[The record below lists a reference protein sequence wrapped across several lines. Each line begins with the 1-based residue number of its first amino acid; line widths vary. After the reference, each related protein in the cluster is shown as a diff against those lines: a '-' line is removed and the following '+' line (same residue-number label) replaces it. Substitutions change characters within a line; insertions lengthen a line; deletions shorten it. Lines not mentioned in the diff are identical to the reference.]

1 MGKDHP
7 KTFLLKA
14 LCCEEEH
21 LYLLF
26 AGKNSMMQKY
36 DAVTITEIMLPNVT
50 VAHVVE
56 SLSQLLAI
64 DFAIFIEI
72 KVLK

>member
-1 MGKDHP
+1 
-7 KTFLLKA
+7 
-14 LCCEEEH
+14 
-21 LYLLF
+21 
-26 AGKNSMMQKY
+26 MQKY

-56 SLSQLLAI
+56 SLSQLLAV

-72 KVLK
+72 KVFK